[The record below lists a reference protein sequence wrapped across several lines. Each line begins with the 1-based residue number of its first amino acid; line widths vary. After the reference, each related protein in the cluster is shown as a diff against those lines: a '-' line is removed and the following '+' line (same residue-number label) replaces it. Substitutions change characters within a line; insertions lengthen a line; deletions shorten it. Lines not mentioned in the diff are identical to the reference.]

1 MMNLQAPFPAK
12 QKTAPGVPTRVLFL
26 QNCAEEGI
34 GIFGWRLQELYL
46 PWVTVHAYAGEN
58 LPPLDL
64 HDAIIV
70 GGTPISV
77 NEIERHD
84 FLAAEASWLREAID
98 LGMPVL
104 GICFGAQL
112 LARLLGAGVKKNPVT
127 EIGTSPVRLTAAG
140 LSDPIFQGF
149 PKAFPAFLWHNDTF
163 DIPPWGLRLATGR
176 DCPNQ
181 GFRMGSTVGLQF
193 HLEVTAPE
201 AGRWAEAYAHE
212 LQATGQ
218 SKERVTRECLEHQP
232 LMTELAGKLLDN
244 FLAGANRQN

>member
-1 MMNLQAPFPAK
+1 MMNPPA
-12 QKTAPGVPTRVLFL
+12 ASFLNRRSGDVPTRVLFL
-26 QNCAEEGI
+26 QNSAEEGL
-34 GIFGWRLQELYL
+34 GLFGWRLQELGL
-46 PWVTVHAYAGEN
+46 PWIAVHAYAGES
-58 LPPLDL
+58 LPPPGL
-64 HDAIIV
+64 HDAVIV
-70 GGTPISV
+70 GGTPISA
-77 NEIERHD
+77 NEIDRHD
-84 FLAAEASWLREAID
+84 FLVAEAGWLKEALD
-98 LGMPVL
+98 LAMPVL

-112 LARLLGAGVKKNPVT
+112 LAKLLGAGVKKNPVT

-149 PKAFPAFLWHNDTF
+149 PKVFPTFQWHNDTF

-212 LQATGQ
+212 LQAAGR
-218 SKERVTRECLEHQP
+218 SKARVTRECLEQQP
-232 LMTELAGKLLDN
+232 LMAELAGQLLDN
-244 FLAGANRQN
+244 FLAGASRQN